1 MYCRSADKTSPWTW
15 RMSARSELSW
25 RLAWSAI
32 FFLSR
37 WISQRRSEMM
47 LVYWAMWY
55 DTFIKFFFTW
65 RAWWEI
71 ENNKVFDTEN
81 VFVCFPFLLVPVG
94 VAAVDHSQ
102 PMWFGTSFLLQQ
114 FVPLNISSANDC
126 STSWAMVAPE
136 TTYKLPLIHRIHTA
150 QEKMRTKLQT
160 LWLADDWL
168 YFQNYNKY
176 YDYTWICYIGNK
188 WVVIS
193 CSNLLFLTMIT
204 AKATVLK
211 HVTSVHRE
219 HMEAKR
225 WPVSWAH
232 PCSNAF
238 GTVSVRQRVT
248 RLLKSHRG
256 GANMGYHDS
265 SAVPAQWV
273 LSITAIR
280 RKTIHK

>member
-1 MYCRSADKTSPWTW
+1 MNGRSADKTLPWTW

-81 VFVCFPFLLVPVG
+81 VFVCFPLLLVPVG
-94 VAAVDHSQ
+94 VAAVNHSQ

-136 TTYKLPLIHRIHTA
+136 TTYKLPLIHPSTQRRRRWGGLNCKLYDLLMTGSTS
-150 QEKMRTKLQT
+150 RTT
-160 LWLADDWL
+160 INTMTTPGSAILAT
-168 YFQNYNKY
+168 N
-176 YDYTWICYIGNK
+176 
-188 WVVIS
+188 
-193 CSNLLFLTMIT
+193 
-204 AKATVLK
+204 
-211 HVTSVHRE
+211 
-219 HMEAKR
+219 
-225 WPVSWAH
+225 VS
-232 PCSNAF
+232 
-238 GTVSVRQRVT
+238 
-248 RLLKSHRG
+248 
-256 GANMGYHDS
+256 
-265 SAVPAQWV
+265 
-273 LSITAIR
+273 
-280 RKTIHK
+280 